1 MTKAGAKGADVPKT
15 KAAKPKTKV
24 AKPKTKAAKPRKSKA
39 KLLKAKATA
48 IDAET
53 ADPVET
59 VGTVDPVDTVE
70 TGDPVDA
77 GGTAV
82 DPGGT
87 VAELL
92 AEPIFDGGGT
102 YRRDEAGVWRY
113 TVGGEPVP
121 GARDLRL
128 GELYDPEAH
137 PDDPTLRVVPRHW
150 VGLRPGHPLAWAM
163 AYGELGTR
171 TPFLVPADEWSS
183 HVDNV
188 VGMLAPELHPSR
200 LLAIDEVASIAGIS
214 EVTVRAYVH
223 RRQMPQPVS
232 RVGGSPVWSRPVIEQ
247 WLRGR
252 RRGRRSAAEVGAATG
267 FPSADDDG

>member
-1 MTKAGAKGADVPKT
+1 MAKAGSNGANAKKAKPNKTKQKTAKGGLIGPVVEP
-15 KAAKPKTKV
+15 V
-24 AKPKTKAAKPRKSKA
+24 
-39 KLLKAKATA
+39 TA
-48 IDAET
+48 AET
-53 ADPVET
+53 VEVAEPVEAA
-59 VGTVDPVDTVE
+59 E
-70 TGDPVDA
+70 
-77 GGTAV
+77 AV
-82 DPGGT
+82 
-87 VAELL
+87 

-137 PDDPTLRVVPRHW
+137 PDDPGLRVVPRHW
-150 VGLRPGHPLAWAM
+150 VGLRPGHPLAWAA

-183 HVDNV
+183 HVENV

-223 RRQMPQPVS
+223 RRQMPQPVA